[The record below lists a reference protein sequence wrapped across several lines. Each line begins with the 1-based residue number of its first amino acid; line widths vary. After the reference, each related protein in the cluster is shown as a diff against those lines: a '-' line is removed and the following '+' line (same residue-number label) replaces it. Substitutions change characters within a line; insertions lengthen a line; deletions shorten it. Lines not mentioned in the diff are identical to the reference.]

1 MNHGRIRDPK
11 QSAAISQTAIVNHSL
26 ILSFEMSL
34 HKKNVVI
41 VGGSFA
47 GLSAA
52 HYFLRHIL
60 PSLPYKDNYH
70 VNIVD
75 TSKDFMFRFAATR
88 AVASAKLMQTSN
100 FFFPIADAFLQY
112 NPKSYTFV
120 HAKAI
125 SVDTVTRT
133 ITFEHGVSGLESQ
146 KLSYDALVIATGTR
160 TPSPMLSLQSTR
172 EGVDDALKE
181 NHKRLQ
187 YARTILVAGGGPTGV
202 ETAGELGEHLNGRT
216 YWFLSK
222 LQNPRTKIT
231 LLSGGKKILPR
242 LRPTIAKQAE
252 KYLAQV
258 GVEVIHGIRVDSYK
272 ENDDGTTTALL
283 DNGEALTT
291 DIYIPAAGVEPN
303 TEWLPQAL
311 LNERGYIKTNK
322 VTLRVDEAGPRVYAL
337 GDVGSYTHGGV
348 LDIYDAVPVALANM
362 KRDLLAAT
370 ISENAIPEGKD
381 LLYRPNLT
389 ETQIVPIGR
398 SKGVGAFRGWR
409 LPSLVVWFIKGRKYM
424 TDTVAVEI
432 HSGSKWDK
440 ERTWNAT
447 DAA

>member
-1 MNHGRIRDPK
+1 
-11 QSAAISQTAIVNHSL
+11 
-26 ILSFEMSL
+26 MSL
-34 HKKNVVI
+34 QRKNVVI

-60 PSLPYKDNYH
+60 PSLPSKDNYH

-75 TSKDFMFRFAATR
+75 TSKDFMFRFAAPR
-88 AVASAKLMQTSN
+88 AVASTKLMQTSS
-100 FFFPIADAFLQY
+100 FFFPIADAFRQY

-120 HAKAI
+120 HAKAVSI
-125 SVDTVTRT
+125 DTATRM
-133 ITFEHGVSGLESQ
+133 ITLEHGVSGREPQ
-146 KLSYDALVIATGTR
+146 KLRYHALVIASGTR

-172 EGVDDALKE
+172 KDVEDSLKE
-181 NHKRLQ
+181 FHKRLQ

-202 ETAGELGEHLNGRT
+202 ETAGELGEHLNGRA

-222 LQNPRTKIT
+222 PQNPRVKIT

-242 LRPTIAKQAE
+242 LRRTIAEQAE
-252 KYLAQV
+252 QYLTRV
-258 GVEVIHGIRVDSYK
+258 GVEVIHSIRVASYK
-272 ENDDGTTTALL
+272 ENDDGTTTVLL
-283 DNGEALTT
+283 DNGDALTT

-303 TEWLPQAL
+303 TEWLPQAV
-311 LNERGYIKTNK
+311 LNERGYVKTNK
-322 VTLRVDEAGPRVYAL
+322 ATLRVDDAGPRVYAL
-337 GDVGSYTHGGV
+337 GDVGNYTYGGV
-348 LDIYDAVPVALANM
+348 MDIYDAVPVALANM

-370 ISENAIPEGKD
+370 SSKNEISENVSLEGKD
-381 LLYRPNLT
+381 MIYKPNLT

-409 LPSLVVWFIKGRKYM
+409 LPSFVVWFIKGRKYM

-432 HSGSKWDK
+432 HGGSKWDK
-440 ERTWNAT
+440 ERTWSAT
-447 DAA
+447 GSA